1 IEEKLQLHKKVL
13 ATLRI
18 MSKPVRMIPET
29 LSVLIQ
35 VMSIYIDIPNSTS
48 DSEALPGSG
57 GSNAN
62 NQWHSFFKLL
72 KKGSQM
78 QFQPFHLLKNNVS
91 KLTRRKSKRVRYDLI
106 PSFFDS
112 EFANFKS
119 SWKNFTL
126 SELQA
131 ATNDFSH
138 DNIIGEGWYAEVYL
152 GKLEDGTFVAI
163 KKLTRGNQEEMAA
176 DFLSELGIMS
186 YNLMSSSELSKCT
199 LKVTG
204 NKLMVQ

>member
-1 IEEKLQLHKKVL
+1 MTFDEHHRILLSKVKDGDNVVADVNVIEED
-13 ATLRI
+13 RDG
-18 MSKPVRMIPET
+18 
-29 LSVLIQ
+29 
-35 VMSIYIDIPNSTS
+35 DIPNSTS

-176 DFLSELGIMS
+176 DFLSELGIMCCILS
-186 YNLMSSSELSKCT
+186 LLSKFCLSST
-199 LKVTG
+199 LHK
-204 NKLMVQ
+204 